1 VVISASRPAQS
12 VNISLARAPVP
23 PPARTAQAAPA
34 ASASAASA
42 PASAAA
48 SRLPGALEVESRPA
62 GAKVYLDG
70 TLIGNTPL
78 SLPAVPPGEHA
89 VRLEYDGYRLWASS
103 IRIVPSER
111 NRVRASLE
119 R

>member
-1 VVISASRPAQS
+1 MVISASRPAQS
-12 VNISLARAPVP
+12 VNIALARVPVP
-23 PPARTAQAAPA
+23 PPARTAQPAPAAPA
-34 ASASAASA
+34 AASG
-42 PASAAA
+42 AAA
-48 SRLPGALEVESRPA
+48 RLPGALEVESRPA